1 MPARS
6 TSAWIDATT
15 FHNYLA
21 ILKTGVLGASAT
33 LDAKIQQATDN
44 AGAGVK
50 DVTGRAITQLVKA
63 SNDNNQ
69 AEIDLKQEDLDF
81 ANGFKFFR
89 LSMTVATAA
98 SLIDATI
105 LGVDPRYGFASDN
118 DGPVVQIV
126 KKRQR
131 ASAYLAGALPVF
143 VEVENHDAPHRR
155 AAGQLSDHA
164 GGSQGSAA
172 RLRHQ
177 Q

>member
-1 MPARS
+1 MSNPAMKASQRVAVVGS
-6 TSAWIDATT
+6 ISPVSQGAGTATSAWIDATT

-105 LGVDPRYGFASDN
+105 LSVDPRYGFASDN
-118 DGPVVQIV
+118 DAAAVVQIV
-126 KKRQR
+126 
-131 ASAYLAGALPVF
+131 
-143 VEVENHDAPHRR
+143 
-155 AAGQLSDHA
+155 
-164 GGSQGSAA
+164 
-172 RLRHQ
+172 
-177 Q
+177 

>member
-1 MPARS
+1 MSNPAMKASQRVAVVGS
-6 TSAWIDATT
+6 ISPVSQGAGTATSAWIDATT

-81 ANGFKFFR
+81 AASIHLFFDQNLTAFRWIFR
-89 LSMTVATAA
+89 LGGQPYLS
-98 SLIDATI
+98 
-105 LGVDPRYGFASDN
+105 
-118 DGPVVQIV
+118 GPVAAA
-126 KKRQR
+126 KG
-131 ASAYLAGALPVF
+131 AGTKSHF
-143 VEVENHDAPHRR
+143 VCIENR
-155 AAGQLSDHA
+155 
-164 GGSQGSAA
+164 
-172 RLRHQ
+172 
-177 Q
+177 